1 MYVEVKDIEKGNV
14 RPNKY
19 RKMGE
24 PITMDEFISRHKADL
39 QQAGFDDQFASFVY
53 FLLNIDG
60 GDEIVYEKED
70 DIVVHRVDGCCW
82 LIQVKHSVDRDTRMT
97 DADSDFWKTI
107 ENWLS
112 LYGYCNTDA
121 DKSNFLKMGNR
132 FIIYTNKIVAN
143 TFAQHISALRGGDIE
158 ITEVQSFLQSIEQS
172 VSYYS
177 IVKRLLGLKI
187 VELRKFLM
195 RIEILESGDPL
206 ANLYNIFL
214 QKFQN
219 PTKADQIVNELLGK
233 MLQEKKRAADNRA
246 ELKYLKEDFMI
257 VNKGILN
264 KVGDESLSAL
274 PYDEASILL
283 PEDINHWSMVR
294 QMEKIQVVDV
304 SDPEDGRLITYYGFW
319 YCCENS
325 KQYYYSTQLMTPE
338 LEHSI
343 DDKATKY
350 WQISYN
356 KSHQRV
362 RSDSDN
368 EIKKDAGTACFY
380 EMMEKEIGEGLQK
393 LQVPFSSGW
402 FLNLSNQPS
411 TRVHWHCD
419 WESE

>member
-1 MYVEVKDIEKGNV
+1 
-14 RPNKY
+14 
-19 RKMGE
+19 MGG
-24 PITMDEFISRHKADL
+24 PVTVDEFISRHKADL

-70 DIVVHRVDGCCW
+70 DIVVHRADGCRW
-82 LIQVKHSVDRDTRMT
+82 LIQVKHSVDKDTRMT

-107 ENWLS
+107 DNWLS
-112 LYGYCNTDA
+112 LYGYCNTDD

-143 TFAQHISALRGGDIE
+143 AFAKQILALRSGDI
-158 ITEVQSFLQSIEQS
+158 VNVRPFLQSIEQS

-177 IVKRLLGLKI
+177 IVKNILSLKD

-195 RIEILESGDPL
+195 KIEILESGDPL

-214 QKFQN
+214 LKFQN

-233 MLQEKKRAADNRA
+233 MLKEKKQAADSRT

-274 PYDEASILL
+274 PYDETTMLL
-283 PEDINHWSMVR
+283 PEDINQWPMIR
-294 QMEKIQVVDV
+294 QMEKVQVIDISNV
-304 SDPEDGRLITYYGFW
+304 EDGRLITYYGFW

-338 LEHSI
+338 LEYAI
-343 DDKATKY
+343 DEKATKY
-350 WQISYN
+350 WRISYN
-356 KSHQRV
+356 KYHQKV
-362 RSDSDN
+362 RSNSNDETKN
-368 EIKKDAGTACFY
+368 DAGSACFY

-402 FLNLSNQPS
+402 FLNLSNQPNS
-411 TRVHWHCD
+411 QVHWHCD
-419 WESE
+419 WKNE